1 MAKKESHRELKAQY
15 DADQDILYLTF
26 TKRAQKAVAEEIGDE
41 VFVRY
46 DPQTHD
52 VITIEFLNLSA
63 RLEQVFGKEMKFLEL
78 GRQERLLFPIKS

>member
-46 DPQTHD
+46 DPKTHD

-63 RLEQVFGKEMKFLEL
+63 RLEELFGKEMKFVESE
-78 GRQERLLFPIKS
+78 RKERLLFPIQP